1 MPYITQDRR
10 KEFDDLLA
18 QLGPRIKNKGE
29 MNYCVSILM
38 SWYVSVHGEGYQNI
52 SDAKDALVNAADE
65 FARRRLAPYEDI
77 KKEENGDLTLPP
89 RTKIE
94 FRVLDKDNNQHDWE
108 E

>member
-1 MPYITQDRR
+1 MPYITQERR
-10 KEFDDLLA
+10 KDFDELLA

-38 SWYVSVHGEGYQNI
+38 AWYVSEHGEGYHNI

-65 FARRRLAPYEDI
+65 FARRRLAPYEDL
-77 KKEENGDLTLPP
+77 KKEENGDLTLPA

-94 FRVLDKDNNQHDWE
+94 FRVLDEDNGYLD
-108 E
+108 

>member
-1 MPYITQDRR
+1 MPYIHQERR
-10 KEFDDLLA
+10 KDFDKLLA

-38 SWYVSVHGEGYQNI
+38 AWYVSVHGDSYQNI

-65 FARRRLAPYEDI
+65 FTRRRLAPYEDI
-77 KKEENGDLTLPP
+77 KKEENGDLTLPA

-94 FRVLDKDNNQHDWE
+94 FTVLDEDNGYPD
-108 E
+108 